1 MAMIQC
7 PECKKSISS
16 DAQACPKCGKPL
28 DDAARAKAIQ
38 EAKTAKKVGLVI
50 GLALMAAIG
59 WCSLQG
65 GKKSVDTP
73 AAKPAASTPAP
84 QAQAG
89 KKGFAAV
96 QASDL
101 RKDRRVAQV
110 KDWEAQFDA
119 HCAYMREAY
128 QVDQEADRKF
138 GVTPSEPRTK
148 WVAGRKG
155 ELAEK
160 YFAGT
165 NATAVGAVASS
176 EEWSR
181 YCPR

>member
-28 DDAARAKAIQ
+28 DDAARAKGLQ
-38 EAKTAKKVGLVI
+38 DAKTAKRVGLVI
-50 GLALMAAIG
+50 GLALLAAMG

-73 AAKPAASTPAP
+73 AAKPASSSPAP
-84 QAQAG
+84 QAG

-96 QASDL
+96 QASEL
-101 RKDRRVAQV
+101 RQDRRVAKV
-110 KDWEAQFDA
+110 KDWEAQFQA
-119 HCAYMREAY
+119 HCSYMREAY
-128 QVDQEADRKF
+128 QVDQEADRTY
-138 GVTPSEPRTK
+138 GVAPSDPRAK
-148 WVAGRKG
+148 WVAVRKR

-165 NATAVGAVASS
+165 NATAVGAVASA

-181 YCPR
+181 HCPR